1 MAYLTPFLSKISGKF
16 TVNVPKLMKSMKL
29 RGWVGGFTGLC
40 QLSQIYPFFPLLFE
54 ILNGAGVSSTFTFK
68 VFVEGEREKIAP
80 NRSQKLLW
88 KWSHL
93 VWLYCI
99 LSKYRFLSFFPNI
112 FPYFP
117 LNLRVFLLHWNLTW
131 KRKGQ
136 MVNFL
141 SKHGKQWEF
150 FVNIWETMGKPS
162 APTGGKRYPDT
173 SSHRDFNCN
182 LLKCRVE
189 PFVVDH
195 GELQWSLVAT
205 TPEKSSQA
213 WQMTLKTENLFDK
226 CLPWVKM
233 TFAEERILE
242 SPQIG
247 WNMI

>member
-1 MAYLTPFLSKISGKF
+1 MNT
-16 TVNVPKLMKSMKL
+16 
-29 RGWVGGFTGLC
+29 
-40 QLSQIYPFFPLLFE
+40 FFPLLFE

-68 VFVEGEREKIAP
+68 VFVERKMPLKGAKNFCGSDRPWSDCIA
-80 NRSQKLLW
+80 
-88 KWSHL
+88 
-93 VWLYCI
+93 YCQ
-99 LSKYRFLSFFPNI
+99 NI
-112 FPYFP
+112 DSCPFSNVFPYFP
-117 LNLRVFLLHWNLTW
+117 LNLRVSLLHWNLTW

-136 MVNFL
+136 MVILL

-162 APTGGKRYPDT
+162 APTGGKRYLDT
-173 SSHRDFNCN
+173 SSHRDCNCN

-195 GELQWSLVAT
+195 GELQWSLIAT